1 MCSTLFS
8 NNDPTQHKGNSE
20 SGSHK
25 GDRLTGTQGEADD
38 PEKEVCMGVHFG
50 TAFKV
55 VHVNALGNA
64 FVSIANFESCSI
76 QKGGRRPARTVVQL
90 FLPSP
95 HPTPR
100 SSNGCW
106 H

>member
-64 FVSIANFESCSI
+64 FVRIANFESCLIKRAGADLLGSS
-76 QKGGRRPARTVVQL
+76 VVQFGIQVVFAFTAL
-90 FLPSP
+90 NPP
-95 HPTPR
+95 K
-100 SSNGCW
+100 
-106 H
+106 